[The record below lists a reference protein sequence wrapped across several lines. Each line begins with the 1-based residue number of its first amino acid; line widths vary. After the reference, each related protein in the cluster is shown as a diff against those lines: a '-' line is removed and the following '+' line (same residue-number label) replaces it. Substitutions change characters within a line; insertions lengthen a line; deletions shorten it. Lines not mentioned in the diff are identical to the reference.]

1 VTTAYS
7 IRRAGPEDAETLAE
21 LGRATFLET
30 FVEGFGIPYPPQD
43 LEAFMAH
50 SYSAG
55 YNAPRLV
62 DPEQAVWFGE
72 ADGRPVAYA
81 GAGPAKLPHPDIR
94 PGDGELQAL
103 YVAREAQGS
112 GLGRALM
119 ETALEWLER
128 DGPRTLWIGVWSENF
143 RAQRFYAR
151 YGFEKA
157 GEYDFSVGRWRD
169 REFILRRVAGS
180 HRGAAPSAP

>member
-1 VTTAYS
+1 MTTAYT
-7 IRRAGPEDAETLAE
+7 IRRAGPEDADVLAA

-30 FVEGFGIPYPPQD
+30 FVEGFAIPYPPED
-43 LEAFMAH
+43 LERFMAH

-55 YNAPRLV
+55 CNAPRLV
-62 DPEQAVWFGE
+62 DPRQAVWFGE

-81 GAGPAKLPHPDIR
+81 GAGPAKLPHPEVR
-94 PGDGELQAL
+94 AADGELQAL

-119 ETALEWLER
+119 DTALAWLER
-128 DGPRTLWIGVWSENF
+128 QGPRTLWLGVWSGNLK
-143 RAQRFYAR
+143 AQRFYAR

-157 GEYDFSVGRWRD
+157 GEYDFPVGDWTD
-169 REFILRRVAGS
+169 REFILRRQ
-180 HRGAAPSAP
+180 AAPQAGE